1 MNILYLERTLQ
12 KRISK
17 MDNLL
22 DIFEE
27 ERTCKYKGDTYSV
40 RDNGAVYRHSRENK
54 RLRKLDNQWTF
65 GKPNNHG
72 YMLIASEV
80 VHRIVATA
88 FHGEQLSKSH
98 IVDHIDTNRQN
109 NRPENLRWITRLDN
123 ILLNPITLSKIR
135 YKYGS
140 IDNFLANP
148 SQPLNGKLEQNF
160 DWMRTVTREEAENT
174 RLNLLKW
181 AEEGKLPKGG
191 DLDEWVFSKLNHVEI
206 HDEKEKE
213 YIKKD
218 PIIQSL
224 TSNAVQKNWKT
235 PSEFPNCPDST
246 NGEALVIYKEKL
258 IKGAV
263 FSENQYGESIVDVSD
278 INESSKE
285 LFVITET
292 KNVTSYAL
300 AKVYIEE
307 NVFVH
312 ETVRSFFT
320 LIGAQKQFTLALGL
334 EWEGE
339 DSIDDYL

>member
-1 MNILYLERTLQ
+1 MN
-12 KRISK
+12 
-17 MDNLL
+17 DLL

-27 ERTCKYKGDTYSV
+27 ERTCEYKGDIYNV
-40 RDNGAVYRHSRENK
+40 RDNGSVYRHSRENK

-65 GKPNNHG
+65 GKPNNYQ

-88 FHGEQLSKSH
+88 FHGEQPSKSH
-98 IVDHIDTNRQN
+98 IVDHVDTNRQN

-148 SQPLNGKLEQNF
+148 AQPLNGKLEQNF
-160 DWMRTVTREEAENT
+160 DWMRTVTKEEAQNT

-191 DLDEWVFSKLNHVEI
+191 VLDEWVFSKLNN
-206 HDEKEKE
+206 DENQNEEQEK
-213 YIKKD
+213 YIEEKT
-218 PIIQSL
+218 ITQSL
-224 TSNAVQKNWKT
+224 TSNAIQKNWKT
-235 PSEFPNCPDST
+235 PSEFPNCPATT
-246 NGEALVIYKEKL
+246 NVDALVIYKEKL

-263 FSENQYGESIVDVSD
+263 FSKNRYGESIVESSE
-278 INESSKE
+278 INETTKE

-292 KNVTSYAL
+292 ENVTSNAL
-300 AKVYIEE
+300 AKIYIEE
-307 NVFVH
+307 DVFVH

-320 LIGAQKQFTLALGL
+320 LIGAQKQFTLALGRV
-334 EWEGE
+334 WDGE
-339 DSIDDYL
+339 DSIDDYS